1 MFQNDKKIKISV
13 GNNRRALHWNQ
24 QELLWSE
31 FVERLSRP
39 QRTME
44 TFSQY
49 LSMSK
54 SDQDAIKDIGGFVGG
69 VLKGEKRRNENA
81 GDRYLIT
88 LDADN
93 IVPGGAQAVINTADA
108 LGCAYVIYSTR
119 KHESAGPRLRIIFPL
134 DAPAT
139 PDEYEPI
146 ARKIASY
153 INMRIFDPTTFETVR
168 LMYWPSCSA
177 DSEYLFVYGDKPFL
191 SKDGML
197 SLYQDWRDVA
207 QWPEVPGAAKLR
219 DRSAKKQGNPLEKA
233 GVVGAFCKTYD
244 ILQAIEEFLPGVYES
259 CGDGRLTYT
268 EGSTVGG
275 AVLYEDGNFLFS
287 HHATD
292 PASGKLCNSFDL
304 VRLHKFG
311 EEDDDTKPD
320 TPVTQ
325 LPSFKAMCEFAMGQ
339 EPVAGLI
346 TAERYEKAQ
355 EAFADAGPV
364 KDDDLEWTTLLK
376 CSTQTGAPLKTI
388 DNVLVILDHDPRL
401 KDKIY
406 HDEFANRP
414 MVGGALPWDGS
425 GAFKPRAWKD
435 EDDSGLRHYIEKVYG
450 ITGKERIYD
459 AFAVYAT
466 NHKRHKIREY
476 LDGLQWDGIP
486 RLDTLLIDYFGAAD
500 VLYTREATRKTFVAA
515 VARAMDPGTKFDNML
530 ILSGS
535 QGVGKSTFFRLMGK
549 EWYSDSMATFEG
561 KDAAEL
567 VQGYW
572 IIEAGELTGLNK
584 SEMNTVKQF
593 LSKTEDVYRMPYGR
607 RTAAFPRSCIIVGT
621 TNDREFLK
629 DRTGNRRFWPID
641 LEKQPPAKNVFR
653 QLPDEVDQIWAEA
666 CARWKCGE
674 KLFLEGSAADEA
686 LKQQEDHKE
695 SNPKDGIIRD
705 FLERR
710 VPKDWNGRT
719 RSEKRNY
726 WISGMKPADESLLVR
741 RERVCAAEIW
751 CECFMGDPKM
761 MKRSDAIEI
770 NSILSSFPDWERQA
784 SPDRYGEGYGTQRG
798 FKRRM

>member
-31 FVERLSRP
+31 YVERLSRP

-93 IVPGGAQAVINTADA
+93 IVPGGAQAVINTVDA

-325 LPSFKAMCEFAMGQ
+325 LPSFKAMCEFAMSQ

-459 AFAVYAT
+459 AFSVYAT

-515 VARAMDPGTKFDNML
+515 VARAMEPGTKFDNML